1 MTPRTEVATL
11 SWVHGTIFGEPVVPP
26 VNMINASSGRNPSGP
41 AVAGASSAVVSRWA
55 AVSPPTVTET
65 GHDGRAVFGLA
76 GCVGVGVD
84 QDDSRAR
91 DRDSGVLLGDGQG
104 RIQRNEDESGARG
117 RQQSDD
123 EFGAAAGS

>member
-1 MTPRTEVATL
+1 MGCGVAADRHRDGPR
-11 SWVHGTIFGEPVVPP
+11 WQ
-26 VNMINASSGRNPSGP
+26 GRL
-41 AVAGASSAVVSRWA
+41 
-55 AVSPPTVTET
+55 
-65 GHDGRAVFGLA
+65 FGLA

>member
-26 VNMINASSGRNPSGP
+26 VNMINASSGRNPSGS
-41 AVAGASSAVVSRWA
+41 ALGGDSSALVSRWA
-55 AVSPPTVTET
+55 AVPPPTVTET
-65 GHDGRAVFGLA
+65 ATMA
-76 GCVGVGVD
+76 GPVRRPRRMCRRRVD
-84 QDDSRAR
+84 QDHSRAR
-91 DRDSGVLLGDGQG
+91 GRDSGVLLGDGQG
-104 RIQRNEDESGARG
+104 RIQRDEDESRARG